1 MKKCK
6 KEFVKNDEKPFKI
19 SHFPIAFCAFFL
31 YNVGDY
37 CGEVVALAEVIGI
50 VSGKGGMGKTALTAA
65 LAVALAADGKKV
77 LCVDCDDGRGDLDT
91 YLGFGQL
98 PDLTYP
104 EVCCG
109 GYPLEQAA
117 IHPKFP
123 KLRFLAAPLGENR
136 TTPEEF
142 AALLRQAKQNFD
154 YILLDDPKFR
164 GWVDRWVLIV
174 RPDPAAIRGG
184 RRMADQLELQG
195 KGNVRLIVNAIDIKK
210 MVSLAINVDD
220 VMDQVGLPLL
230 GIVPDDWNFTAACA
244 AGSNLQTVTQKG
256 AAAAAERIARRIQG
270 IQTAI
275 PSRL

>member
-1 MKKCK
+1 M
-6 KEFVKNDEKPFKI
+6 
-19 SHFPIAFCAFFL
+19 
-31 YNVGDY
+31 
-37 CGEVVALAEVIGI
+37 AEVIGF

-77 LCVDCDDGRGDLDT
+77 LCIDCDDSRGDLDA

-98 PDLTYP
+98 PNLTYP

-109 GYPLEQAA
+109 GYPLTQAA

-164 GWVDRWVLIV
+164 GWVDRWVLVV
-174 RPDPAAIRGG
+174 RPDPAAIRGA
-184 RRMADQLELQG
+184 RRMADLLELQG
-195 KGNVRLIVNAIDIKK
+195 RGNVRLIVNAIDIKK
-210 MVSLAINVDD
+210 MVALAINVDD

-230 GIVPDDWNFTAACA
+230 GIVPDDWNLTAACA
-244 AGSNLQTVTQKG
+244 AGNNLQTVTQKG